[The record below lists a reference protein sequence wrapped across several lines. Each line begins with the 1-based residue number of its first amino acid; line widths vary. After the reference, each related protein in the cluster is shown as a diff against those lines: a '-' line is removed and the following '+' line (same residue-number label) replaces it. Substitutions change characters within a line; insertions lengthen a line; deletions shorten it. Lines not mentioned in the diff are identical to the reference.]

1 MIALARTK
9 REARWPGERG
19 RLKKGGTCP
28 WCPRKGRH
36 VGLIGRKGRDV
47 SGRKKGRHVAMVKT
61 RFEKGG
67 TSPRSGRREKGRHV
81 AMVGRGTRCG
91 TEAGRGCH

>member
-36 VGLIGRKGRDV
+36 VGLIDQKGRDV
-47 SGRKKGRHVAMVKT
+47 SERKKGRHVAMVKT

-81 AMVGRGTRCG
+81 AMVDWGTC
-91 TEAGRGCH
+91 C